1 MPVTDTNLANAEQPY
16 KLIETPILIALESF
30 IIKRLIKL
38 SQICLG
44 KYTWFE
50 YLPNQVIDTKKD
62 SVPLVLTLHGNG
74 NDPRVQADSSGWIEL
89 AAKENY
95 RCIPE
100 WQDASVNF
108 SNAMV

>member
-1 MPVTDTNLANAEQPY
+1 MP
-16 KLIETPILIALESF
+16 
-30 IIKRLIKL
+30 
-38 SQICLG
+38 G

-74 NDPRVQADSSGWIEL
+74 NDPRVQAYSSGWIEL
-89 AAKENY
+89 AAKENF
-95 RCIPE
+95 IVVSPE

-108 SNAMV
+108 SKCDGL

>member
-1 MPVTDTNLANAEQPY
+1 MP
-16 KLIETPILIALESF
+16 
-30 IIKRLIKL
+30 
-38 SQICLG
+38 G

-89 AAKENY
+89 AAKDHEY
-95 RCIPE
+95 TLPAY
-100 WQDASVNF
+100 QQAVPSHYY
-108 SNAMV
+108 